1 MTAKQ
6 IMFDDEARRKIR
18 AGVQKLAQAVKVT
31 MGPTGRNVI
40 LEKSFGKPTVT
51 KDGVTVAKDI
61 ELPDPFENMGAKLV
75 HEVANKTATVAGDGT
90 TTATLLA
97 EVIYGEG
104 LRALSVGANP
114 MAIKRGID
122 RAVAAAVDALKAQ
135 ARPVQGR
142 EDLKRV
148 AYISS
153 REEVVADVIAD
164 AFEKVGKDGV
174 VTIEEGRG
182 IATELKI
189 VEGFQIDKGFQS
201 AYFVTNPQEQTCTLE
216 DPFIL
221 FHEKKISNIRDFLPV
236 LEQVARV
243 GRPLLV
249 ISEEVEGEALAAL
262 VLNRLRGILT
272 CCAVKA
278 PGFGDRRKEMLEDMA
293 ILTGGEVVS
302 EEMGVKLEKV
312 SIAQLGRAKKV
323 IVEKESTTFVE
334 GAGDARAV
342 DARVKQVRLQIEQST
357 SDYDKD
363 KLKERLAKLAGGV
376 AIVRVG
382 GATEP
387 DMKER
392 KMRVDDALHAARAAL
407 EEGVIAGGGIAYVHA
422 IPAVEKL
429 EAANED
435 QRAGAR
441 IIAKSLEASL
451 RQIAKNAGH
460 DGSTLVEDARASSG
474 MNGLDARTGRWVD
487 MWEAGIIDPLKVART
502 ALENAASIS
511 GLMLT
516 TQTAI
521 TEIKEQAEAVAGA
534 VK

>member
-1 MTAKQ
+1 
-6 IMFDDEARRKIR
+6 MFDDEARRKIR
-18 AGVQKLAQAVKVT
+18 DGVQKLAKAVKVT
-31 MGPTGRNVI
+31 MGPTGRNVM
-40 LEKSFGKPTVT
+40 LQKSFGKPSVT

-61 ELPDPFENMGAKLV
+61 ELSDPFENMGAKLV

-97 EVIYGEG
+97 EWIFNEG
-104 LRALSVGANP
+104 LRALASGVNP
-114 MAIKRGID
+114 MAVKRGID
-122 RAVAAAVDALKAQ
+122 RAVPAAIAELRKS
-135 ARPVQGR
+135 ARPVKGH

-153 REEVVADVIAD
+153 REEEVADVIAN

-201 AYFVTNPQEQTCTLE
+201 VYFVTNPESQTATFE
-216 DPFIL
+216 DCLLL
-221 FHEKKISNIRDFLPV
+221 FHDKKISNLRDFVPV

-243 GRPLLV
+243 GKPLIV
-249 ISEEVEGEALAAL
+249 ICEEVEGEALAAL
-262 VLNRLRGILT
+262 VLNRLRGILNV
-272 CCAVKA
+272 CAVKA
-278 PGFGDRRKEMLEDMA
+278 PGFGDRRKDMLEDMA
-293 ILTGGEVVS
+293 LLTGGTVIS
-302 EEMGVKLEKV
+302 EDVGLKLEK
-312 SIAQLGRAKKV
+312 ATLQHLGRARRV
-323 IVEKESTTFVE
+323 IVEKESTTIVE
-334 GAGDARAV
+334 GQGEKSAIA
-342 DARVKQVRLQIEQST
+342 ARVKQVKTQVEQST

-363 KLKERLAKLAGGV
+363 KLKERLAKLGGGV

-407 EEGVIAGGGIAYVHA
+407 EEGVVAGGGVAYVHA
-422 IPAVEKL
+422 IDAVLAQKADDADE
-429 EAANED
+429 
-435 QRAGAR
+435 RAGIQ
-441 IIAKSLEASL
+441 IIAKALEAPL
-451 RQIAKNAGH
+451 RQIARNAGH
-460 DGSTLVEDARASSG
+460 DGSTLLEDARAAKEAK
-474 MNGLDARTGRWVD
+474 GLDARTGKWVD

-502 ALENAASIS
+502 ALENAASVA

-516 TQTAI
+516 TQTVI
-521 TEIKEQAEAVAGA
+521 TDLKEKAEAIAGA